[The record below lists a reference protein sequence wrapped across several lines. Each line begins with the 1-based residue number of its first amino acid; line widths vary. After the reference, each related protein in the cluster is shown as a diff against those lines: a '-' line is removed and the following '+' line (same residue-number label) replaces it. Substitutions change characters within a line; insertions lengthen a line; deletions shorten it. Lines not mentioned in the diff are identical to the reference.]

1 MVNMPDHLIEKL
13 SDVSTGPGVYLMKD
27 AGGEIIY
34 VGKALNLKKRLS
46 SYFIGAESNRQ
57 QQINLKTGFLIKK
70 IASFEIIIT
79 GTEKEALILES
90 NLIKKHKPRYNV
102 ILKDDK
108 RYPSLRLNIKSSYPN
123 LAIVRKTGNDDAI
136 YFGPFASS
144 QAVRRTL
151 RLIHKTF
158 RLRKCTTA
166 NFKKRTRPCLNFQ
179 MGTCLGPCC
188 NDIDKSVY
196 GEIIKEVILFLKGR
210 TPALIKEVKEKMER
224 AAQSQDYE
232 LAAVYRDR
240 LFSIRETL
248 ERQVA
253 VTTDFMDRDVFAVVR
268 ENEHSIITVL
278 VVRGGYLQGT
288 RHFSFRA
295 VISAES
301 GMMGEFIRQYYD
313 KADLIPE
320 EVVVSVEME
329 DTHLLEEWLTEIKG
343 EKVKIFEP
351 KKGER
356 YDLVT
361 MALHN
366 AKNELKNIISS
377 IASSADLLYRLQK
390 RIGMDKVPKR
400 IECFDNSN
408 ISGKNPV
415 SAMVVFENGKP
426 LKSSYRKYRIKTV
439 EEHNDYAYMAEVIRR
454 RFGKNEESKPYPDL
468 LMIDGGK
475 GHVRIVRD
483 ILNDLKLDRQ
493 FDLIGIAKKDE
504 NKGDNEDKIYKP
516 GRSNPVN
523 FGREGELLFFLQ
535 RIRDEAHRF
544 AISFHRKQIR
554 RKSVHSALDD
564 IKGIGKKKKEMLLKN
579 FGSFKKIRAATHDE
593 LCVLPGITSEIADN
607 IKEALGEP

>member
-1 MVNMPDHLIEKL
+1 LNIEINSKLNMTDSLIEKL
-13 SDVSTGPGVYLMKD
+13 SDVSTCPGVYLMKD

-57 QQINLKTGFLIKK
+57 QQFNLKAGLLIKK
-70 IASFEIIIT
+70 IASFETIIT

-151 RLIHKTF
+151 RHIHKTF

-210 TPALIKEVKEKMER
+210 TPVLIREVKEKMEK
-224 AAQSQDYE
+224 AAQAQDYE

-253 VTTDFMDRDVFAVVR
+253 VTTDFMDRDVFAVAR
-268 ENEHSIITVL
+268 ENEHSVITVL

-301 GMMGEFIRQYYD
+301 GMMGEFIRQYYE

-329 DTHLLEEWLTEIKG
+329 DTHLLE
-343 EKVKIFEP
+343 
-351 KKGER
+351 
-356 YDLVT
+356 D
-361 MALHN
+361 
-366 AKNELKNIISS
+366 
-377 IASSADLLYRLQK
+377 
-390 RIGMDKVPKR
+390 
-400 IECFDNSN
+400 
-408 ISGKNPV
+408 
-415 SAMVVFENGKP
+415 
-426 LKSSYRKYRIKTV
+426 
-439 EEHNDYAYMAEVIRR
+439 
-454 RFGKNEESKPYPDL
+454 
-468 LMIDGGK
+468 
-475 GHVRIVRD
+475 
-483 ILNDLKLDRQ
+483 
-493 FDLIGIAKKDE
+493 
-504 NKGDNEDKIYKP
+504 
-516 GRSNPVN
+516 
-523 FGREGELLFFLQ
+523 
-535 RIRDEAHRF
+535 
-544 AISFHRKQIR
+544 
-554 RKSVHSALDD
+554 
-564 IKGIGKKKKEMLLKN
+564 
-579 FGSFKKIRAATHDE
+579 
-593 LCVLPGITSEIADN
+593 
-607 IKEALGEP
+607 

>member
-1 MVNMPDHLIEKL
+1 MSDKLTEKL
-13 SDVSTGPGVYLMKD
+13 SDVSTSPGVYLMKD
-27 AGGEIIY
+27 AGGDIIY

-46 SYFIGAESNRQ
+46 SYFTGADSKRLQ
-57 QQINLKTGFLIKK
+57 LDLKTGLLIKK
-70 IASFEIIIT
+70 IASFDTIVT

-108 RYPSLRLNIKSSYPN
+108 RYPSLRLAVKTPYPN
-123 LAIVRKTGNDDAI
+123 LAIVRKTGDDDAV

-144 QAVRRTL
+144 QSVRRTL
-151 RLIHKTF
+151 KLIHKTF

-196 GEIIKEVILFLKGR
+196 GEIVKEVILFLKGR
-210 TPALIKEVKEKMER
+210 TPVLIKEIKDKMEK
-224 AAQSQDYE
+224 AAKEQDYE
-232 LAAVYRDR
+232 SAAVYRDR

-248 ERQVA
+248 EKQVA
-253 VTTDFMDRDVFAVVR
+253 VSTDFMDRDVFAVAR
-268 ENEHSIITVL
+268 ESEHSIITVL

-288 RHFSFRA
+288 RHFSFRG
-295 VISAES
+295 VISDEPE
-301 GMMGEFIRQYYD
+301 MLGEFIRQYYG

-320 EVVVSVEME
+320 EVVVTVEME
-329 DTHLLEEWLTEIKG
+329 DAPLLEELLTEVKG
-343 EKVKIFEP
+343 GKVKILAP

-356 YDLVT
+356 FNLVN
-361 MALHN
+361 MAVHN
-366 AKNELKNIISS
+366 AENELKSIISS
-377 IASSADLLYRLQK
+377 IASSADLLDRLQK
-390 RIGMDKVPKR
+390 KLGADKIPKR

-426 LKSSYRKYRIKTV
+426 LKSAYRKYKIKTV
-439 EEHNDYAYMAEVIRR
+439 EEHNDYGYMAEVIRR
-454 RFGKNEESKPYPDL
+454 RFGKNEDSKPYPDL
-468 LMIDGGK
+468 LMVDGGK

-483 ILNDLKLDRQ
+483 ILNDLELDRH

-504 NKGDNEDKIYKP
+504 NKGEKEDKIYQP

-523 FGREGELLFFLQ
+523 FGREGDLLFFLQ

-564 IKGIGKKKKEMLLKN
+564 IEGIGKKKKELLLKH

-593 LCVLPGITSEIADN
+593 LCALPGISHEIAEN
-607 IKEALGEP
+607 IKKTLL

>member
-1 MVNMPDHLIEKL
+1 MPDHLIEKL
-13 SDVSTGPGVYLMKD
+13 SDVSTGPGVYVMKD
-27 AGGEIIY
+27 SVGEIIY

-46 SYFIGAESNRQ
+46 SYFTGAESNRQ
-57 QQINLKTGFLIKK
+57 QQVNLKTGLLIKK
-70 IASFEIIIT
+70 ITSFETIIT

-108 RYPSLRLNIKSSYPN
+108 RYPSLRLNIKSPYPN
-123 LAIVRKTGNDDAI
+123 LAIVRKTGNDNAI

-210 TPALIKEVKEKMER
+210 TPILVREIKEKMGK
-224 AAQSQDYE
+224 AAQAQDYE

-240 LFSIRETL
+240 LFSIRKTL

-268 ENEHSIITVL
+268 ENEHSVITVL

-288 RHFSFRA
+288 RHFSFKA

-301 GMMGEFIRQYYD
+301 GMLGEFIRQYYE

-329 DTHLLEEWLTEIKG
+329 DATLLEELLTEVKG

-356 YDLVT
+356 FDLVT
-361 MALHN
+361 MAVHN
-366 AKNELKNIISS
+366 AKNELNSVISS
-377 IASSADLLYRLQK
+377 IASSADLLYRLQM
-390 RIGMDKVPKR
+390 RLDMDNAPKR

-426 LKSSYRKYRIKTV
+426 LKSAYRKYRIKTV

-454 RFGKNEESKPYPDL
+454 RFGKREESKPYPDL

-483 ILNDLKLDRQ
+483 IMNAIELDSH

-504 NKGDNEDKIYKP
+504 NKGEIEDKIYKP

-523 FGREGELLFFLQ
+523 FGREGDLLFFLQ

-544 AISFHRKQIR
+544 AVSFHRKQIR

-564 IKGIGKKKKEMLLKN
+564 IEGIGKKKKEMLLKH

-593 LCVLPGITSEIADN
+593 LSALPGITFEIAKN
-607 IKEALGEP
+607 IKKTLGL

>member
-1 MVNMPDHLIEKL
+1 MQDRLIEKL

-27 AGGEIIY
+27 ADGVIIY

-46 SYFIGAESNRQ
+46 SYFTGADSNRQ
-57 QQINLKTGFLIKK
+57 QTNLKTGILIKK
-70 IASFEIIIT
+70 IVSFETIVT

-108 RYPSLRLNIKSSYPN
+108 RYPSLRLDIKNPYPN

-179 MGTCLGPCC
+179 MGICLGPCC
-188 NDIDKSVY
+188 KDIDKSVY
-196 GEIIKEVILFLKGR
+196 GEIVKEVILFLKGR
-210 TPALIKEVKEKMER
+210 TPVLIREIKDKMDK
-224 AAQSQDYE
+224 AAWDQDYE
-232 LAAVYRDR
+232 LAAVCRDK

-253 VTTDFMDRDVFAVVR
+253 VTTDFMDRDVFAVAR
-268 ENEHSIITVL
+268 DNEESVITLL
-278 VVRGGYLQGT
+278 VIRGGYLQGT
-288 RHFSFRA
+288 RHFSFKA
-295 VISAES
+295 VISDEP
-301 GMMGEFIRQYYD
+301 GMLGEFIRQYYE

-320 EVVVSVEME
+320 EVFVSVDME
-329 DTHLLEEWLTEIKG
+329 DAPLLEEWLTEVKG
-343 EKVKIFEP
+343 EKVKLYAP

-356 YDLVT
+356 FDLVR

-366 AKNELKNIISS
+366 AKNELNNIISS
-377 IASSADLLYRLQK
+377 IVSSADLLDRLQK
-390 RIGMDKVPKR
+390 RLGMDKAPIR

-426 LKSSYRKYRIKTV
+426 LKSSYRKYKIKTV

-454 RFGKNEESKPYPDL
+454 RFGKKEEPEPYPDL

-483 ILNDLKLDRQ
+483 ILNDLNLDRP

-504 NKGDNEDKIYKP
+504 NKGEKDDKIYQP
-516 GRSNPVN
+516 GRSNPV
-523 FGREGELLFFLQ
+523 
-535 RIRDEAHRF
+535 
-544 AISFHRKQIR
+544 
-554 RKSVHSALDD
+554 
-564 IKGIGKKKKEMLLKN
+564 
-579 FGSFKKIRAATHDE
+579 
-593 LCVLPGITSEIADN
+593 
-607 IKEALGEP
+607 

>member
-1 MVNMPDHLIEKL
+1 MSDHLMGKL

-46 SYFIGAESNRQ
+46 SYFTGADSNRQ
-57 QQINLKTGFLIKK
+57 QINMKTSLLIKK
-70 IASFEIIIT
+70 ITSFETIIT

-108 RYPSLRLNIKSSYPN
+108 RYPSLRLDVKSPYPN
-123 LAIVRKTGNDDAI
+123 LVIIRKTGNDNAV

-144 QAVRRTL
+144 QAVRQTL

-158 RLRKCTTA
+158 KLRKCTTA

-196 GEIIKEVILFLKGR
+196 GEIVKEVILFLKGR
-210 TPALIKEVKEKMER
+210 TPVLIKEIKVKMEK
-224 AAQSQDYE
+224 AAQAQDYE
-232 LAAVYRDR
+232 LAAAYRDR
-240 LFSIRETL
+240 LFSIRKTL

-253 VTTDFMDRDVFAVVR
+253 ITTDFMDRDVFAVAR
-268 ENEHSIITVL
+268 ENEHSVITLL
-278 VVRGGYLQGT
+278 VIRSGYLQGT
-288 RHFSFRA
+288 RHFSFKA
-295 VISAES
+295 VISDES
-301 GMMGEFIRQYYD
+301 GMLGEFIRQYYE

-329 DTHLLEEWLTEIKG
+329 DAPLLEEWLTEVKG
-343 EKVKIFEP
+343 GKVKICEP

-356 YDLVT
+356 FDLVK
-361 MALHN
+361 MAVHN
-366 AKNELKNIISS
+366 AKNELNNIIAS
-377 IASSADLLYRLQK
+377 IVSSADLLNRLQK
-390 RIGMDKVPKR
+390 RLGMDKAPKK

-426 LKSSYRKYRIKTV
+426 LKASYRKYKIKTV

-483 ILNDLKLDRQ
+483 ILNDLKLDRH

-504 NKGDNEDKIYKP
+504 NKGEKEDKIYQP

-523 FGREGELLFFLQ
+523 FGREGDLLFLLQ

-544 AISFHRKQIR
+544 AVSFHRKQIR

-564 IKGIGKKKKEMLLKN
+564 IKGIGKKKKETLLKH
-579 FGSFKKIRAATHDE
+579 FGSLKKIRAATHDE
-593 LCVLPGITSEIADN
+593 LCALPGITAEIAKN
-607 IKEALGEP
+607 VKETPL